1 MNEPSATTRFWS
13 LKRSLVFAW
22 TALVVLQ
29 QVQRL
34 FLLRDAWAIEPPSPV
49 VLAKTLATGFLADLL
64 TATLGV
70 VLACL
75 LAGAYILGALVVAKC
90 CHRGLT
96 ANAYRRAFIVASIS
110 VGVVLLAILTVDTI
124 YYGFG
129 QRRLDLVFFEFLD
142 DFFSIASQAGQAAEQ
157 ASAEVNDRDKWLG
170 RLLAFL
176 LFEAA
181 ALVVW
186 WEAYRRKVAP
196 ALLRWKTALPTHTG
210 MVFVIGLA
218 ASAAGFHP
226 QGPYAIKGMEIASS
240 DYDTLAQNT
249 LLFAR
254 EPFRAVV
261 LSRWNWWSSSST
273 LGLMPA
279 ENAIE
284 EAQRALGAKSVFPYL
299 NYPLVRESGRST
311 GVHFVRP
318 VNVVVIF
325 VEGLDRRYVG
335 RTVQTTG
342 VRSGSSTG
350 IALTPFFDRLKQDSL
365 YYENFFTNGVQTSRG
380 LFATLCSSYPRYGT
394 AMIKTRS
401 TNDFLCLPSVLRD
414 GGYRTEMI
422 VSQGADVNNL
432 SRFFGRNGVDR
443 FFSEADFP
451 KEAERLGIGMT
462 DGALLDF
469 VRGRIETMQRGGK
482 PFFLAALT
490 SGTHHPFLVPSR
502 HPEVADLAM
511 QSDGYLAALRY
522 FDLEFERVFTGL
534 REQGLLK
541 NTIVVVLG
549 DHGRHESVGRTETER
564 QAGHFMSPLVIWLDE
579 SLRSSEVYRPR
590 VVKTI
595 ASQVDLVPTL
605 LAVNGLLPEV
615 APFMGRDLSCTWSAD
630 CEDSNWAF
638 LSSVY
643 DDLIG
648 LADNEGLWLYLLRE
662 RVLVHA
668 DLSLTGQGSRQL
680 LHEPDVNAR
689 YTRMVALHVSSNI
702 LLERNRIWNRRNLE
716 EAP

>member
-1 MNEPSATTRFWS
+1 MIAPSDSPSFWS

-22 TALVVLQ
+22 IALVVLQ

-34 FLLRDAWAIEPPSPV
+34 FLLRDAWAIEPPSAA
-49 VLAKTLATGFLADLL
+49 VLTKMLATGVLADLL
-64 TATLGV
+64 TAALGV
-70 VLACL
+70 ALACL
-75 LAGAYILGALVVAKC
+75 LAGVGILCARAVVQW
-90 CHRGLT
+90 RGRSLT
-96 ANAYRRAFIVASIS
+96 AGAYGRAVLVAAIS

-124 YYGFG
+124 YYGFS

-142 DFFSIASQAGQAAEQ
+142 DFFSIALQAGQAAEQ
-157 ASAEVNDRDKWLG
+157 AGAELNDRDKWLG

-176 LFEAA
+176 FFEAV
-181 ALVVW
+181 ALIAW
-186 WEAYRRKVAP
+186 WKAYRWKVAP
-196 ALLRWKTALPTHTG
+196 VLLRWKTALPTFTR
-210 MVFVIGLA
+210 MVFVMGLA
-218 ASAAGFHP
+218 ASATGFHP
-226 QGPYAIKGMEIASS
+226 QGPYAIQGMEIANS

-261 LSRWNWWSSSST
+261 LSRWSWWSSSST

-284 EAQRALGAKSVFPYL
+284 EAQRALGAKSVFPYPD
-299 NYPLVRESGRST
+299 YPLVRKSTSAT

-335 RTVQTTG
+335 RTVP
-342 VRSGSSTG
+342 VPDARSGSSAG

-380 LFATLCSSYPRYGT
+380 LLATLCSSYPRYGT

-414 GGYRTEMI
+414 GGYRTEMV
-422 VSQGADVNNL
+422 VSQGAGVNNL
-432 SRFFGRNGVDR
+432 GRFFGRNGIDR

-451 KEAERLGIGMT
+451 KEAQRLGIGMA

-469 VRGRIETMQRGGK
+469 VRGRIEIMQRGSK
-482 PFFLAALT
+482 PFFLTALT
-490 SGTHHPFLVPSR
+490 SGTHHPFLVPTR
-502 HPEVADLAM
+502 HPDVADLAR
-511 QSDGYLAALRY
+511 QSDGYLPALRY

-549 DHGRHESVGRTETER
+549 DHGRHESVGQTEIER
-564 QAGHFMSPLVIWLDE
+564 QAGHFLSPLFIWLDE
-579 SLRSSEVYRPR
+579 SLRSPEVYRPR
-590 VVKTI
+590 TVKTI

-615 APFMGRDLSCTWSAD
+615 TPFMGRDLSCTWSAD
-630 CEDSNWAF
+630 CENSNWAF

-648 LADNEGLWLYLLRE
+648 LADREGLWLYSFRTGS
-662 RVLVHA
+662 LVHA
-668 DLSLTGQGSRQL
+668 DLSLIGQGTRQP
-680 LHEPDVNAR
+680 LHEPDANAR

-702 LLERNRIWNRRNLE
+702 LLERNRIWNRRNLK

>member
-1 MNEPSATTRFWS
+1 MTGPSDTDRVWS
-13 LKRSLVFAW
+13 LKHSLVFVW
-22 TALVVLQ
+22 IALAVLQ

-34 FLLRDAWAIEPPSPV
+34 FLLRDAWAIEPPSAA
-49 VLAKTLATGFLADLL
+49 VLTKMLATGVLADLL
-64 TATLGV
+64 TAALGV
-70 VLACL
+70 ALAYL
-75 LAGAYILGALVVAKC
+75 LAGAGILCARVVVQW
-90 CHRGLT
+90 RGRSLT
-96 ANAYRRAFIVASIS
+96 AGAYRRVFIVASIS

-142 DFFSIASQAGQAAEQ
+142 DFFSIASQADQAAEQ

-176 LFEAA
+176 LVEAVA
-181 ALVVW
+181 LIAWWKAYWWKVAQALVR
-186 WEAYRRKVAP
+186 WERAF
-196 ALLRWKTALPTHTG
+196 PTHTG

-218 ASAAGFHP
+218 ASATGFHP
-226 QGPYAIKGMEIASS
+226 QGPYAIKGMEIANS

-261 LSRWNWWSSSST
+261 LSRWSWWSSSST

-284 EAQRALGAKSVFPYL
+284 EAQRALGAKSVFPYPD
-299 NYPLVRESGRST
+299 YPLVRESASAP

-335 RTVQTTG
+335 RTVQVPG
-342 VRSGSSTG
+342 ARFGSSAG

-422 VSQGADVNNL
+422 VSQGAGVNNL
-432 SRFFGRNGVDR
+432 GRFFGRNGVDR

-490 SGTHHPFLVPSR
+490 SGTHHPFLVPNR

-564 QAGHFMSPLVIWLDE
+564 QAGHFMSPLLIWLDE
-579 SLRSSEVYRPR
+579 SLRSSEIYRPR
-590 VVKTI
+590 VVKAV
-595 ASQVDLVPTL
+595 ASQVDIAPTL

-615 APFMGRDLSCTWSAD
+615 TPFMGHDLSCTWSVD
-630 CEDSNWAF
+630 CGDSNWAF

-648 LADNEGLWLYLLRE
+648 LADREGLWLYLLRE

-668 DLSLTGQGSRQL
+668 DLSLAGQGSRQL
-680 LHEPDVNAR
+680 LHEPDLSAR